1 MDQLKLNSMQYCLFG
16 KRPSALELKM
26 NFFCAAVAYS
36 HSVEGAIF
44 YELGVNSWCLDSEEA
59 ESRSI
64 HFQEHPPQLPGGLRV
79 EVDMVILSV
88 DG

>member
-1 MDQLKLNSMQYCLFG
+1 MRHFVGGSAIFIKIEEECFFG
-16 KRPSALELKM
+16 
-26 NFFCAAVAYS
+26 AAVAYS

-44 YELGVNSWCLDSEEA
+44 YELGVNSWCLDSEET

-64 HFQEHPPQLPGGLRV
+64 QFQEHPPQLPGGLRV
-79 EVDMVILSV
+79 EADMVILSV